1 MGNKHSSGLFYSKS
15 IMLEMA
21 VESRRLIRALAVER
35 SVADAGNSGYV
46 AEGLP
51 RYSSDRPK
59 VENKLLETPVRLKR
73 ENEYRLTS
81 TNPLFF

>member
-1 MGNKHSSGLFYSKS
+1 
-15 IMLEMA
+15 MLEMA
-21 VESRRLIRALAVER
+21 VESRKLIRALAVER

-59 VENKLLETPVRLKR
+59 VEEATGNARKT
-73 ENEYRLTS
+73 
-81 TNPLFF
+81 